1 MQTSFIGPP
10 IEDPAILEMVP
21 DEMSSAWRSR
31 NGFISEDGGFH
42 VRGACSVPLWH
53 SLRVVWMGEYALHRL
68 FQAVRASDIPLAQDC
83 FGDQYLL
90 REGCV
95 VRLYG
100 ETGEIKELR
109 MGWNEFLGHID
120 AGPLEFLELQHLHRF
135 KREGGILLPGQLL
148 FVYPPFVAS
157 YEGDRSMR
165 AIPSLELI
173 SWLAD
178 FARQIADVP
187 DGGRIRIKVL
197 KESGNASK
205 V

>member
-1 MQTSFIGPP
+1 MAQPERLHFRRRRISRPRR
-10 IEDPAILEMVP
+10 LLR
-21 DEMSSAWRSR
+21 SAMAFPESCL
-31 NGFISEDGGFH
+31 DG
-42 VRGACSVPLWH
+42 
-53 SLRVVWMGEYALHRL
+53 RVCTASTL
-68 FQAVRASDIPLAQDC
+68 QAVRASDIPLAQDC

-90 REGCV
+90 REGYV

-109 MGWNEFLGHID
+109 MGWNEFSGHID

-135 KREGGILLPGQLL
+135 KGEGGILLPGQLL
-148 FVYPPFVAS
+148 SVYPPFVAS